1 MGRISTGLGTSWES
15 ALALGFFV
23 FCLSSLSVRCFQ
35 RAVESFRALER
46 ARGAVGPRGFILLSQ
61 PHTHIVQ
68 SRITPIQN
76 SHTSITSRRSTPRP
90 IARAQHQ
97 NTARAR
103 PIARRSASV
112 DRSRS
117 RSLGRDRR
125 GESVRR
131 EMDAEARGG
140 DARARSSASASSYG
154 THAMGRTMMMMPPTR
169 RRRRRLRRRRRRRR
183 L

>member
-15 ALALGFFV
+15 ALTLGFFV

-68 SRITPIQN
+68 SPYYT
-76 SHTSITSRRSTPRP
+76 HTKFTYVHHLPSIDPST
-90 IARAQHQ
+90 
-97 NTARAR
+97 
-103 PIARRSASV
+103 

-117 RSLGRDRR
+117 TPKHRARATDRASVRERRSLGR
-125 GESVRR
+125 SV
-131 EMDAEARGG
+131 AIVEANRCG
-140 DARARSSASASSYG
+140 ARW
-154 THAMGRTMMMMPPTR
+154 TR
-169 RRRRRLRRRRRRRR
+169 RRAVVTLGRDRRRRRRRTER
-183 L
+183 TRRDER